1 MHNLAG
7 FFGIMVKKYKS
18 GQIVDMQSKM
28 YTRVNVTHIENPS
41 TAIVGDDFEGENLD
55 ILYFQKPLFDTFI
68 LPRVEAHHELPL
80 RVEILKKNRHFKSLF
95 LSSGSKDGKIKNFIT
110 KVALMMYREKRVHN
124 DTVLRC
130 GPSTSADL
138 QVLGDGAP
146 QISAG
151 TLALLVKG
159 KLSATVTIK
168 HKYGENLS
176 KTVSRQVKAAILH
189 EEGDIYGLY
198 PDRKPLGHTT
208 DIQTSLTTVSKVAFK
223 VESDNA
229 ILYQIPL
236 HKFQQLLETQ
246 SDLKFK
252 VFLRNL
258 RQSLLQR
265 NAQWTQFAKKELRTQ
280 ISVLGSSSVEYR
292 DNLRHRH
299 ITDMDFTGSTYA
311 GNKAGEIF
319 ESSRPRKQKKELGV
333 RALVVNRKLQR
344 NRKQAHSNEFKPLL
358 KMLGSTIAASGVHH
372 RSHGGQE
379 KYSLY
384 DRGSNRPLSSQW
396 SHR

>member
-1 MHNLAG
+1 
-7 FFGIMVKKYKS
+7 
-18 GQIVDMQSKM
+18 
-28 YTRVNVTHIENPS
+28 
-41 TAIVGDDFEGENLD
+41 
-55 ILYFQKPLFDTFI
+55 
-68 LPRVEAHHELPL
+68 
-80 RVEILKKNRHFKSLF
+80 
-95 LSSGSKDGKIKNFIT
+95 
-110 KVALMMYREKRVHN
+110 MMYREKRVHN

-138 QVLGDGAP
+138 QVLRDGAP

-319 ESSRPRKQKKELGV
+319 ESSRQRKQKKELGV